1 MARPRTFDEAQ
12 VLRAVRD
19 QFWNKGYAAT
29 SMDDLMRATGLGKG
43 SLYGAFGDKHQ
54 LFLRIFDSYCANSAE
69 SMRQALEGSEAGAL
83 ERLRQYMLG
92 VATASAG
99 PSRRGCLLARGT
111 AELAAEGATDVTDR
125 ALQAFQGMEA
135 RFTECLAQA
144 QRHGD
149 VAASADPRKL
159 AAMLLAVFRG
169 LEALGKAGMDEA
181 SLRGMVET
189 AFEGLPV
196 SARRRR

>member
-29 SMDDLMRATGLGKG
+29 SMDDLMKVTGLGKG

-54 LFLRIFDSYCANSAE
+54 LFLRIFDTYCVNSVE
-69 SMRQALEGSEAGAL
+69 SVRQALEGPDAGAL
-83 ERLRQYMLG
+83 ERLRRYLLG
-92 VATASAG
+92 AATASAG
-99 PSRRGCLLARGT
+99 PSRRGCLVARGT
-111 AELAAEGATDVTDR
+111 AELSGQGATDVTDR
-125 ALQAFQGMEA
+125 ALTAFQGIEA
-135 RFTECLAQA
+135 HFARCLEQA

-149 VAASADPRKL
+149 VAAGADPRKL

-169 LEALGKAGMDEA
+169 LEALGRAGMDEA

-189 AFEGLPV
+189 ALEGLPV